1 MNSTYGLIYINRTYS
16 ITTEESAEDGESAEN
31 GFIVEDEPITFRE
44 LVSLMKDHPIA
55 SSSYLM
61 GNQWEW
67 LSSHPVQDYYSGAWT
82 EESLH
87 FSSMNHPRKI
97 KYWRKALRCAGFT
110 INR

>member
-1 MNSTYGLIYINRTYS
+1 MILISRTFSISTH
-16 ITTEESAEDGESAEN
+16 ESAEHGESAAN

-67 LSSHPVQDYYSGAWT
+67 LSAHPVQDFYSGAWT

-87 FSSMNHPRKI
+87 FSRMNYPRKL
-97 KYWRKALRCAGFT
+97 KYWRKALQCAGFT
-110 INR
+110 LRG